1 MLSIVKVGMNSIK
14 KENGHS
20 AGQWI
25 NSPELKALRQAWCE
39 FEKHQNAED
48 DAWWDSLDCDGK
60 SQAFRQITKLM
71 HKAEVLERGS
81 YRYAIYDVF
90 GLDYGDGLTHYMQL
104 HNLIG
109 QGIDAEQKACA
120 KDDKDERNDD
130 TCD

>member
-1 MLSIVKVGMNSIK
+1 MV
-14 KENGHS
+14 S
-20 AGQWI
+20 AQDKASSLMDWL
-25 NSPELKALRQAWCE
+25 NSPELKALRKAWRE
-39 FEKHQNAED
+39 TEKRQNAED

-81 YRYAIYDVF
+81 YRHAIYDVF

-109 QGIDAEQKACA
+109 QGIDAEQKVCT
-120 KDDKDERNDD
+120 KDDRDERNDN

>member
-1 MLSIVKVGMNSIK
+1 MGNAEANS
-14 KENGHS
+14 ENEF
-20 AGQWI
+20 GQWL
-25 NSPELKALRQAWCE
+25 NSPELKELREAWNE
-39 FEKHQNAED
+39 AERQQNAED
-48 DAWWDSLDCDGK
+48 DAWWDSLNYDGK
-60 SQAFRQITKLM
+60 SQAFRQIVKLM
-71 HKAEVLERGS
+71 YKAEVKDKGS

-109 QGIDAEQKACA
+109 QGLESERKVYT

>member
-1 MLSIVKVGMNSIK
+1 MANIK
-14 KENGHS
+14 LNDENEL
-20 AGQWI
+20 GQWL
-25 NSPELKALRQAWCE
+25 NSPELKALREAWNQA
-39 FEKHQNAED
+39 EKIQKAED
-48 DAWWDSLDCDGK
+48 DAWWDSLTIDNK

-71 HKAEVLERGS
+71 YKAEVLDKGS

-109 QGIDAEQKACA
+109 QGIESEQKACT

>member
-1 MLSIVKVGMNSIK
+1 MDWL
-14 KENGHS
+14 
-20 AGQWI
+20 
-25 NSPELKALRQAWCE
+25 NSPELKALRKAWSAA
-39 FEKHQNAED
+39 EKLQNAND
-48 DAWWDSLDCDGK
+48 DAWWDSLDHDSK
-60 SQAFRQITKLM
+60 SQAFRQIVKLM
-71 HKAEVLERGS
+71 YQAEVKDKGS

-109 QGIDAEQKACA
+109 QGIDAEQKVYT

>member
-1 MLSIVKVGMNSIK
+1 
-14 KENGHS
+14 
-20 AGQWI
+20 
-25 NSPELKALRQAWCE
+25 
-39 FEKHQNAED
+39 
-48 DAWWDSLDCDGK
+48 
-60 SQAFRQITKLM
+60 M

-109 QGIDAEQKACA
+109 QGIESERKACT

>member
-1 MLSIVKVGMNSIK
+1 M
-14 KENGHS
+14 KEDS
-20 AGQWI
+20 QKQSFKEWI
-25 NSPELKALRQAWCE
+25 NSPELKALREIWNE
-39 FEKHQNAED
+39 TEKRQNAED

-104 HNLIG
+104 HNLIS
-109 QGIDAEQKACA
+109 QGIESERKACT

>member
-1 MLSIVKVGMNSIK
+1 MEEDNQKQSLMD
-14 KENGHS
+14 
-20 AGQWI
+20 WL
-25 NSPELKALRQAWCE
+25 NSPELKALRKAWRE
-39 FEKHQNAED
+39 AEKLQNAED
-48 DAWWDSLDCDGK
+48 DAWWDSLDYDGK

-109 QGIDAEQKACA
+109 QGIDAEQKACT
-120 KDDKDERNDD
+120 KDDMDERNDD

>member
-1 MLSIVKVGMNSIK
+1 MEDWL
-14 KENGHS
+14 
-20 AGQWI
+20 
-25 NSPELKALRQAWCE
+25 NSPELKALRKAWQKA
-39 FEKHQNAED
+39 EKLQNAED

-109 QGIDAEQKACA
+109 QGIEAEQKVCT
-120 KDDKDERNDD
+120 KDNKDERNGD
-130 TCD
+130 TCDQPLSPPGKASLDQ

>member
-1 MLSIVKVGMNSIK
+1 MKGDKAQDWL
-14 KENGHS
+14 
-20 AGQWI
+20 
-25 NSPELKALRQAWCE
+25 NSPELKALRKAWSE
-39 FEKHQNAED
+39 TEKRQKAED

-71 HKAEVLERGS
+71 YKAEVLDRGS
-81 YRYAIYDVF
+81 YRYAMYDVF

-109 QGIDAEQKACA
+109 QGLAAEQKACM
-120 KDDKDERNDD
+120 KDDKDARNDP

>member
-1 MLSIVKVGMNSIK
+1 MEDWL
-14 KENGHS
+14 
-20 AGQWI
+20 
-25 NSPELKALRQAWCE
+25 NSPELKALRKAWQKA
-39 FEKHQNAED
+39 EKLQNAND

-71 HKAEVLERGS
+71 HKAEVLDRGS

-109 QGIDAEQKACA
+109 QGIENEQKACT
-120 KDDKDERNDD
+120 KDSKDERNDD
-130 TCD
+130 TCDQPLSVPGKASLDQ